1 MFLDSATFATVV
13 GSTPL
18 VAIDLLVVNE
28 DNELLLG
35 KRLNRPAK
43 DIWFVPGGRV
53 LKNEPLEQTF
63 KRITLAELGNEIDL
77 GQAKLLGL
85 FEHFYEDSVFGE
97 HINTHYVIAA
107 HQYALCYCGTSI
119 ADKA

>member
-97 HINTHYVIAA
+97 HI
-107 HQYALCYCGTSI
+107 YC
-119 ADKA
+119 